1 MVTPPQ
7 LIRRHFEDVLTHL
20 TGAFDGD
27 PESVHQ
33 ARIATRRLREVL
45 AVVDSAHVAHATDAV
60 RAAGRQLGRVRELDV
75 TDGLLLSMSDR
86 LPYAAATE
94 LHALRRAVL
103 QRQRDARRRMVKK
116 VELLD
121 LPAIGEAID
130 VFTDGSQSSP
140 WKWLP
145 RISGRAA
152 SNWSEPIW
160 TRIVTRSQEAAAAAE
175 RTPAIYFPNRVHK
188 ARIAIKKLRYAV
200 EIAAET
206 GIWRP
211 GRILRDLR
219 KLQGIL
225 GDIHDLQ
232 VLGNFAAQPL
242 PGDGATPTDRS
253 AINDFVDSEII
264 RHYAEYSS
272 RRRWI
277 GPLTAACAHAAA
289 HRRWRIAPPLLAAS
303 IFTAPLVLEAI
314 TPARRN
320 GTTATHRR
328 DASDT
333 MPLHETG
340 T

>member
-7 LIRRHFEDVLTHL
+7 LLRRHFDDVLTHL
-20 TGAFDGD
+20 TGTFDGD

-45 AVVDSAHVAHATDAV
+45 AVVDNEHAERVTDAV

-75 TDGLLLSMSDR
+75 MDGLLLSMSDR
-86 LPYAAATE
+86 LPHTATTD
-94 LHALRRAVL
+94 LHALRQAVH
-103 QRQRDARRRMVKK
+103 QHQRDARRRMVKK
-116 VELLD
+116 VERLD
-121 LPAIGEAID
+121 LPEIRQLFA
-130 VFTDGSQSSP
+130 DGHGHTGP

-145 RISGRAA
+145 RISGRAT
-152 SNWSEPIW
+152 SWSEPIW
-160 TRIVTRSQEAAAAAE
+160 TRIATRSQEAVEAAE

-188 ARIAIKKLRYAV
+188 VRIAIKKLRYAV

-211 GRILRDLR
+211 DRILRDLR

-232 VLGNFAAQPL
+232 VLGDFAAQPL
-242 PGDGATPTDRS
+242 PGDGATPTDRP
-253 AINDFVDSEII
+253 AITDFVDSEII
-264 RHYAEYSS
+264 RHYSEYST

-277 GPLTAACAHAAA
+277 GPLAAACTRAAA
-289 HRRWRIAPPLLAAS
+289 HRRWRVARPVLAAS